1 MFIRSNLL
9 KILFPDTVRYDGGAC
24 KRILTSIGFIGG
36 KTSDEGRASERQ
48 KNEKSEKI
56 EKNDLIIF
64 LRSVGSKIVFQLF
77 FQVFRHLQ

>member
-24 KRILTSIGFIGG
+24 KRILTSIGFIAG
-36 KTSDEGRASERQ
+36 KTSNEGRASERK

-56 EKNDLIIF
+56 EK
-64 LRSVGSKIVFQLF
+64 
-77 FQVFRHLQ
+77 

>member
-24 KRILTSIGFIGG
+24 KRILTSIGFIAG

-48 KNEKSEKI
+48 KNEKN
-56 EKNDLIIF
+56 EKN
-64 LRSVGSKIVFQLF
+64 
-77 FQVFRHLQ
+77 